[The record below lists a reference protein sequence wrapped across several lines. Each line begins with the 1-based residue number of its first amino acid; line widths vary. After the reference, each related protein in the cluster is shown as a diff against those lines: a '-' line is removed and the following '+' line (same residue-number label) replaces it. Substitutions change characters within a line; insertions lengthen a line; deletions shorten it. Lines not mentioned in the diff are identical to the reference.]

1 MIANS
6 RGAKSLFSTL
16 ILALIFTAGC
26 KKVDTNSEPL
36 FSEIQGDVE
45 ALTGEEVT
53 WHQNLEE
60 GDFNHC
66 ITNLL
71 SRELTADLAVYIALF
86 NNKNLQ
92 AVYQNLGIAKAQLVQ
107 AGLLRN
113 PLFSFSYRFSTKSKV
128 TDLIDL
134 SLFQDFL
141 DILLIPLKK
150 RAAKAEIEA
159 TKAMVMTKIL
169 DVIAQTKIAFYAL
182 QAKEQVW
189 QLKKEVL
196 LASEL
201 SYEVANRLL
210 RVGNIR
216 ALDLSTERATYE
228 QIKLEVASLE
238 IEVLEAREGL
248 NVLMGLW
255 GNQINWTFSSEFPEL
270 PLGEQSLEFVENCA
284 IASSFDLKLSYQD
297 MLATAAKFGIDT
309 TRIIF
314 PQIALGPSSER
325 DDGVWY
331 VGPAFALSIPLFDF
345 GQANSAFARAEIER
359 QWNHFTALAVE
370 IRSAARAARFTLL
383 NTRRQS
389 EYFGQVIIPLAEQ
402 ITTLTTHQYNAMQLG
417 VFSLLVTKQT
427 EIEKKIRATEMQ
439 RDYWIAKAEL
449 EVLLR
454 GHRLSR

>member
-454 GHRLSR
+454 GHRLAR